1 MEKKEENRPIAVQL
15 SGVKKMY
22 RLGQIGGGTLTA
34 DLQSWWARLRG
45 KEDPNTKVGAD
56 QRLTGTTFMAL
67 NGIDLTIYK
76 GEALGIIGT
85 NGAGKSTLLKL
96 LSRVT
101 APTEGK
107 IDINGRITSM
117 LEVGTGFHGEMTGRE
132 NVYLN
137 GAILGMSKAEIDAKM
152 DQIIEFSE
160 VGDFIDTPVKRYS
173 SGMYVKL
180 AFSVAAHLDSEIMI
194 MDEVLAVGDMK
205 FQKKCLGRM
214 GDAAGMEGRT
224 VLYVSHNMNTIR
236 QLCTRCVVLDQG
248 KVIYDGNVEEA
259 IAVYMQNEIRE
270 LRPDVA
276 LSAMKHIGTPTD
288 YRMERFV
295 FTNPS
300 GALLK
305 STQTIGFKLYVS
317 AKSQCKD
324 MRFRCMAQY
333 ADGTPVAMATTQDG
347 AMNLKPGMNVIEGMI
362 DVSNFAPGAYSWK
375 LALYRTNELGGEE
388 QFDVID
394 RAVHFSIEDTGRAN
408 HMSWI
413 HSSWGYI
420 SLDDIQ
426 VKVQVVE

>member
-1 MEKKEENRPIAVQL
+1 MEKKTENRPIAIQL

-22 RLGQIGGGTLTA
+22 KLGQIGGGTLTA
-34 DLQSWWARLRG
+34 DLQSWWARVRG
-45 KEDPNTKVGAD
+45 KEDPNTMIGTD
-56 QRLTGTTFMAL
+56 QRLVGKTFMAL

-101 APTEGK
+101 APTAGE
-107 IDINGRITSM
+107 IDIYGRITSM

-137 GAILGMSKAEIDAKM
+137 GAILGMTKAEIDAKM

-214 GDAAGMEGRT
+214 GDAAGTEGRT

-236 QLCTRCVVLDQG
+236 QLCTRCVVLHQG
-248 KVIYDGNVEEA
+248 KIIFDGDVEEA
-259 IAVYMQNEIRE
+259 IGIYMRNEIR
-270 LRPDVA
+270 D
-276 LSAMKHIGTPTD
+276 LSSDIDLTAVKHSGEKTD
-288 YRMERFV
+288 FSITRFEFLNPNGARLKQREKIAFRM
-295 FTNPS
+295 
-300 GALLK
+300 
-305 STQTIGFKLYVS
+305 TIN
-317 AKSQCKD
+317 AKSPMEG
-324 MRFRCMAQY
+324 MRLRGMITF
-333 ADGTPVAMATTQDG
+333 ADGTPIAMTTTKENALTIVPGDNVFQG
-347 AMNLKPGMNVIEGMI
+347 EINVGNL
-362 DVSNFAPGAYSWK
+362 APGAYYFK
-375 LALYRTNELGGEE
+375 FALYLTNEFGGERLY
-388 QFDVID
+388 DGVD
-394 RAVHFSIEDTGRAN
+394 HAAHFTIEDTRVVN
-408 HMSWI
+408 HMAWN
-413 HSSWGYI
+413 HPKWGHT
-420 SLDDIQ
+420 SLDDI
-426 VKVQVVE
+426 VIL